1 MTLKEHIDDIRNEL
15 EHRQF
20 TNETAVRLGI
30 IDPLLKELGWPTSK
44 TQVVFPEYTV
54 ERGKVDYALCHPPAT
69 PRIFIEA
76 KQVGKLDGAE
86 RQLFEYAVH
95 QGVRVAILTDGRKW
109 VFFYPPGEGTYEERK
124 VVELDLLMGDR
135 EENAYRLNRYLNY
148 ESVRTG
154 NAFLSIEEDYR
165 NFSRQREL
173 AQRLPEVWH
182 KILEERNQILLQLL
196 IEDTKK
202 VCRYI
207 PTEEEVLAFLESL
220 TTEPQEEH
228 VSPMH
233 VPPVPL
239 ADSQTQVLDQEEHV
253 SPMPV
258 STPEPKRSPRRTR
271 LVVTMPDGERIERP
285 LIKDTFVEVIEKLG
299 IEKVAALDII
309 RRRIPLVSAS
319 EYPSRSQ
326 RQSGSYYIYTG
337 ATTKDKRRDLMKIAK
352 GLGLEDKLK
361 VEIVPKE

>member
-109 VFFYPPGEGTYEERK
+109 VFFYPSGEGTYEERK
-124 VVELDLLMGDR
+124 VIELDLLMGDS
-135 EENAYRLNRYLNY
+135 EKNAYRLNRYLSY
-148 ESVRTG
+148 KSVQTG
-154 NAFLSIEEDYR
+154 GAFVAIEEDYR

-182 KILEERNQILLQLL
+182 KILQKKNQMLLQTV
-196 IEDTKK
+196 IEDTQK
-202 VCRYI
+202 VCRYT
-207 PTEEEVLAFLESL
+207 PTEEEVLAFLKRL
-220 TTEPQEEH
+220 TVEPQEDL
-228 VSPMH
+228 
-233 VPPVPL
+233 VPPISIPL
-239 ADSQTQVLDQEEHV
+239 
-253 SPMPV
+253 
-258 STPEPKRSPRRTR
+258 TPSAPDPKSKQSLQWTK

-285 LIKDTFVEVIEKLG
+285 KIRDTFVEVIEKLG
-299 IEKVAALDII
+299 VETVAALKVN
-309 RRRIPLVSAS
+309 RLGIPIVATAAS
-319 EYPSRSQ
+319 KDPKHRQ
-326 RQSGSYYIYTG
+326 RQSGSYYILTNI
-337 ATTKDKRRDLMKIAK
+337 TTQDKRRDLLKIAK
-352 GLGLEDKLK
+352 SLGLEDKLK
-361 VEIVPKE
+361 VEILPKG

>member
-1 MTLKEHIDDIRNEL
+1 MTLVEHIDDIRNEL
-15 EHRQF
+15 EHQQF
-20 TNETAVRLGI
+20 TNETAVRSGI
-30 IDPLLKELGWPTSK
+30 IDPLLKELGWPVSK
-44 TQVVFPEYTV
+44 TQVVFPEYRV
-54 ERGKVDYALCHPPAT
+54 EGQRVDYALCHPPAT

-95 QGVRVAILTDGRKW
+95 QGVRVAILTDGQKW
-109 VFFYPPGEGTYEERK
+109 VFFYPSGEGTYEERK
-124 VVELDLLMGDR
+124 VIELDLLMGDR

-207 PTEEEVLAFLESL
+207 PTEEEVLTFLQSL
-220 TTEPQEEH
+220 TVGPQEDFVPPIH
-228 VSPMH
+228 AKDSVPSVH
-233 VPPVPL
+233 VPPAP
-239 ADSQTQVLDQEEHV
+239 D
-253 SPMPV
+253 
-258 STPEPKRSPRRTR
+258 PKPKQSLRWTK

-299 IEKVAALDII
+299 IEKVAALDIS
-309 RRRIPLVSAS
+309 RQKIPLVAVSK
-319 EYPSRSQ
+319 YPDRYQ
-326 RQSGSYYIYTG
+326 RLSGSYYILTD
-337 ATTKDKRRDLMKIAK
+337 TTTIDKKRDLMKIAK
-352 GLGLEDKLK
+352 GLEIELN
-361 VEIVPKE
+361 VEIIPKE

>member
-15 EHRQF
+15 EHQQF
-20 TNETAVRLGI
+20 TNETAVRSGI

-95 QGVRVAILTDGRKW
+95 QGVRVAILTDGQKW
-109 VFFYPPGEGTYEERK
+109 SFFYPPGEGTYEERK
-124 VVELDLLMGDR
+124 VVELDLITGDS
-135 EENAYRLNRYLNY
+135 EESANLLNRYLSY
-148 ESVRTG
+148 ESVQKG
-154 NAFLSIEEDYR
+154 EAFTAIEEDYW

-182 KILEERNQILLQLL
+182 KILQEKNQVLLQTV
-196 IEDTKK
+196 INGTKE

-207 PTEEEVLAFLESL
+207 PTEEEVLTFLQSL
-220 TTEPQEEH
+220 TAGPQENFVPPIH
-228 VSPMH
+228 VEDSVPSVH
-233 VPPVPL
+233 VPPAP
-239 ADSQTQVLDQEEHV
+239 D
-253 SPMPV
+253 
-258 STPEPKRSPRRTR
+258 PKPKQSLQWTK

-299 IEKVAALDII
+299 IEKVAALDIS
-309 RRRIPLVSAS
+309 RQKIPLVAVSK
-319 EYPSRSQ
+319 YPDRYQ
-326 RQSGSYYIYTG
+326 TQSGSYYILTDM
-337 ATTKDKRRDLMKIAK
+337 ATIDKKRDLMKIAK

-361 VEIVPKE
+361 VEILPKE

>member
-1 MTLKEHIDDIRNEL
+1 MTLKKHIDNIRNEL
-15 EHRQF
+15 ERRQF
-20 TNETAVRLGI
+20 TSETAVRLGI

-44 TQVVFPEYTV
+44 TQVVFPEYPV
-54 ERGKVDYALCHPPAT
+54 DGGKVDYALCHPPAM

-95 QGVRVAILTDGRKW
+95 QGVRVAILTDGQKW
-109 VFFYPPGEGTYEERK
+109 SFFYPPGEGTYEERK
-124 VVELDLLMGDR
+124 VVELNLIMGDS
-135 EENAYRLNRYLNY
+135 EESANLLNRYLNY
-148 ESVRTG
+148 ESVQTG
-154 NAFLSIEEDYR
+154 EAFVAIEEDYR

-220 TTEPQEEH
+220 TAGSQEDF
-228 VSPMH
+228 VSPIHAKDSVPSVH
-233 VPPVPL
+233 VPPAP
-239 ADSQTQVLDQEEHV
+239 D
-253 SPMPV
+253 
-258 STPEPKRSPRRTR
+258 PKPKQSLQWTK

-299 IEKVAALDII
+299 IEKVAALDIS
-309 RRRIPLVSAS
+309 RQKIPLVAVSK
-319 EYPSRSQ
+319 YPDRYQ
-326 RQSGSYYIYTG
+326 RLSGSYYILTD
-337 ATTKDKRRDLMKIAK
+337 TTTIDKKRDLMKIAK
-352 GLGLEDKLK
+352 GLGVELK
-361 VEIVPKE
+361 VEIIPKE

>member
-20 TNETAVRLGI
+20 RNETAVRLGI

-69 PRIFIEA
+69 PRIFIEV

-109 VFFYPPGEGTYEERK
+109 VFFYPSGEGTYEERK
-124 VVELDLLMGDR
+124 VIELDLLMGDS
-135 EENAYRLNRYLNY
+135 EKNAYRLNRYLSY
-148 ESVRTG
+148 KSVQTG
-154 NAFLSIEEDYR
+154 GAFVAIEEDYR

-182 KILEERNQILLQLL
+182 KILQKKNQMLLQTV
-196 IEDTKK
+196 IEDTQK
-202 VCRYI
+202 VCRYT

-220 TTEPQEEH
+220 TAGSQEDFVPSIH
-228 VSPMH
+228 TKDSVQSVH
-233 VPPVPL
+233 VPPVP
-239 ADSQTQVLDQEEHV
+239 DPKS
-253 SPMPV
+253 
-258 STPEPKRSPRRTR
+258 KRSIQWTK
-271 LVVTMPDGERIERP
+271 LVVTMPDGERIERS
-285 LIKDTFVEVIEKLG
+285 LIRDTFVEVIEKLG
-299 IEKVAALDII
+299 IEKVKACGLS
-309 RRRIPLVSAS
+309 RRGIPLIATS
-319 EYPSRSQ
+319 EYPNCSQ
-326 RQSGSYYIYTG
+326 RRSGSYYILADTL
-337 ATTKDKRRDLMKIAK
+337 TVDKRRDLLKIAK
-352 GLGLEDKLK
+352 SLGLEDKLK
-361 VEIVPKE
+361 VEILPKE